1 MRQFILFSV
10 LFLAF
15 ASSSQGS
22 VFLDPG
28 VYSGRIHPAAGGPD
42 VPIDFLFSYS
52 NEEEGSDP
60 GELIPIKKKIDG
72 SFVVD
77 HEGGPY
83 SLVKVDHDID
93 TGAIDMKYSRPDSP
107 VGPPALR
114 FQGTLSHNQIKGTV
128 KSGLPESSG
137 PFGTFEIIKT
147 DEKIVTQDFMYT
159 GIYKGVFHHDHPADT
174 VPMVIKLGAG
184 TIQTPNPIKGFE
196 LGFTP
201 GHNDSFTLNTW
212 EQNASYTNIDYLRRI
227 IKITYV
233 GSAGTLTL
241 TGQVTFDGIIGDGV
255 ASYKS
260 RIGTFEVRKMK
271 SE

>member
-1 MRQFILFSV
+1 MRHFILFSV

-15 ASSSQGS
+15 ATSSQGS

-52 NEEEGSDP
+52 NEEEGS
-60 GELIPIKKKIDG
+60 
-72 SFVVD
+72 
-77 HEGGPY
+77 
-83 SLVKVDHDID
+83 DHDID